1 VLNGCGSVPDKPL
14 CTDLRP
20 GAGFCVWTISNKEM
34 EVDDTHLMDGKTWYD
49 MQVGIIKMP
58 IETFVAL
65 KKYLIMNCKKTK
77 NCSDKID
84 SWDRALTTLEN
95 KATAVSELFYKD
107 EIETE

>member
-1 VLNGCGSVPDKPL
+1 M

-58 IETFVAL
+58 LDTFLAL
-65 KKYLIMNCKKTK
+65 KKYLIKNCKQNN
-77 NCSDKID
+77 NCNKEID
-84 SWDRALTTLEN
+84 SWDRSLSTLEK
-95 KATAVSELFYKD
+95 KAKEVGGVE
-107 EIETE
+107 